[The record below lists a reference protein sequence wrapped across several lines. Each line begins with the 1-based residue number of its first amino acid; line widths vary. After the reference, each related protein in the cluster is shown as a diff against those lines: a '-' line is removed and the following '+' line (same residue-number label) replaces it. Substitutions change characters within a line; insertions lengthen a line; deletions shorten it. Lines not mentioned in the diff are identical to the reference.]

1 MNAVILAG
9 GKSSRMGS
17 NKAFLKVKG
26 KAFIEHQIDLL
37 QEIFNEITIS
47 ANTPAEY
54 KHLNVPV
61 VPDIYPD
68 KGPLGGIH
76 TSLIH
81 SKSFHTFILACDM
94 PFVEIELIKQLQGFI
109 EGHDVVVPQSK
120 KGLEPLHA
128 FYSKNCI
135 APIKKELDNN
145 NLRIISFFPQV
156 KVKTVKL
163 NNLPSSNKFKDSIKN
178 LNTTEEYKDAKKK

>member
-37 QEIFNEITIS
+37 REIFNEITIS
-47 ANTPAEY
+47 ANTPEEY
-54 KHLNVPV
+54 KHLNVPI

-178 LNTTEEYKDAKKK
+178 LNTTEEYKDAKKR